1 MKKKYILLLIILFI
15 TFLNGCGYEPI
26 YSSKDFLFKINKITH
41 STSKIDTQ
49 IARSLKAV
57 SNDDSMNVLDLSLKS
72 EKKKKIISKDKNGDP
87 EIFELQIL
95 IDIRIKETQKLFMG
109 KQVYNNIENKFE
121 LNEYVIQLEKQII
134 DKLIDQII
142 IFFIELE

>member
-1 MKKKYILLLIILFI
+1 MEVK
-15 TFLNGCGYEPI
+15 P
-26 YSSKDFLFKINKITH
+26 
-41 STSKIDTQ
+41 
-49 IARSLKAV
+49 
-57 SNDDSMNVLDLSLKS
+57 
-72 EKKKKIISKDKNGDP
+72 ISKDKNGDP